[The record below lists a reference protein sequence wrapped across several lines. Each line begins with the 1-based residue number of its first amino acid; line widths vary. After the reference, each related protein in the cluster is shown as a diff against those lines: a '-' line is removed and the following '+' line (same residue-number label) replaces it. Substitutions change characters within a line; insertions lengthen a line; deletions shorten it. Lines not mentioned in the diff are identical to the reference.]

1 MSSNSFDSASLA
13 VAPSSKKNAWIQ
25 RGILVAVILVLVAVY
40 FLVPAV
46 REWVGSVFAMFAT
59 GDFSAASEFMAQYGP
74 AAAVVSFLLMVFQS
88 VIAPL
93 PAFLI
98 TIANANLFGW
108 WQGAMLSWA
117 SAMAGAALCFWIAR
131 VVGREAVEKLA
142 SKNGIR
148 QMEEF
153 FQRHGTQSVLIAR
166 LLPFVSFDWVS
177 YFAGLTSMRF
187 WSFFLATGLGQLPAT
202 IVYSYV
208 GGMLTGGAKLLM
220 TGLLILFALAI
231 LVVVIRQVYT
241 ETQRT
246 KDAAQAAASCEHAA
260 GLAAQAAAPA
270 EQATIAAAQVAS
282 AAEQATT
289 TAGQAVAPVEQAAG
303 SAAQAAA
310 PAEQATTAAAQ
321 VASAAEQAT
330 TTAAQAAASC
340 ERVAGSAAQAASA
353 AEQD

>member
-1 MSSNSFDSASLA
+1 MSSNSIDSASETA
-13 VAPSSKKNAWIQ
+13 AAPASKKSVWIQ
-25 RGILVAVILVLVAVY
+25 RGILVAAILVLVAVY
-40 FLVPAV
+40 FFVPAV
-46 REWVGSVFAMFAT
+46 HEWVGSVFAMFAT

-108 WQGAMLSWA
+108 WQGAILSWA
-117 SAMAGAALCFWIAR
+117 SAMVGAALCFWIAR

-142 SKNGIR
+142 GKNGIR

-187 WSFFLATGLGQLPAT
+187 WSFFLATGLGQLPVT

-231 LVVVIRQVYT
+231 LVAVVRQVYT
-241 ETQRT
+241 ETQT
-246 KDAAQAAASCEHAA
+246 KGD
-260 GLAAQAAAPA
+260 AQAAAPA
-270 EQATIAAAQVAS
+270 EQATAIAAQIAAP
-282 AAEQATT
+282 AEQADGSST
-289 TAGQAVAPVEQAAG
+289 QVAVPVEQATAA
-303 SAAQAAA
+303 SAQAAA
-310 PAEQATTAAAQ
+310 PAEQATATAAQ
-321 VASAAEQAT
+321 VAAPAEQAT
-330 TTAAQAAASC
+330 AAALAGQAAAP
-340 ERVAGSAAQAASA
+340 

>member
-1 MSSNSFDSASLA
+1 MSSNFIDSASETA
-13 VAPSSKKNAWIQ
+13 AASASKKGVWIQ
-25 RGILVAVILVLVAVY
+25 RGILVAAILVLVAVY

-46 REWVGSVFAMFAT
+46 HEWVGSVFAMFAT

-88 VIAPL
+88 VIASL

-108 WQGAMLSWA
+108 WQGAILSWA
-117 SAMAGAALCFWIAR
+117 SAMVGAALCFWIAR

-142 SKNGIR
+142 GKNGIR

-231 LVVVIRQVYT
+231 LVIVVRQVYT
-241 ETQRT
+241 ETQ
-246 KDAAQAAASCEHAA
+246 KK
-260 GLAAQAAAPA
+260 GAAQAAAPA
-270 EQATIAAAQVAS
+270 EQADGSAAQVA
-282 AAEQATT
+282 T
-289 TAGQAVAPVEQAAG
+289 PVEQATAAAQTAAPAEKATAQAAG
-303 SAAQAAA
+303 RATASAAQAVASAEQAATTAAQVAAPAAQAAASAAQATAAAAQTAA
-310 PAEQATTAAAQ
+310 PAEQATAPA
-321 VASAAEQAT
+321 
-330 TTAAQAAASC
+330 
-340 ERVAGSAAQAASA
+340 R
-353 AEQD
+353 QD

>member
-1 MSSNSFDSASLA
+1 MSSNSIDSASETA
-13 VAPSSKKNAWIQ
+13 AAPASKKSVWIQ
-25 RGILVAVILVLVAVY
+25 RGILVAAILALVAVY

-46 REWVGSVFAMFAT
+46 HEWVGSVFAMFAT
-59 GDFSAASEFMAQYGP
+59 GDFSAASDFMAQYGP

-108 WQGAMLSWA
+108 WQGAILSWT

-142 SKNGIR
+142 GKNGIR

-153 FQRHGTQSVLIAR
+153 FRRHGTQSVLIAR

-231 LVVVIRQVYT
+231 LVVVVRQVYT
-241 ETQRT
+241 ETQ
-246 KDAAQAAASCEHAA
+246 KKK
-260 GLAAQAAAPA
+260 GAAQAAAPA
-270 EQATIAAAQVAS
+270 EQAD
-282 AAEQATT
+282 
-289 TAGQAVAPVEQAAG
+289 G
-303 SAAQAAA
+303 SATQVAA
-310 PAEQATTAAAQ
+310 PAEQATATAAPVEQATAAATQ
-321 VASAAEQAT
+321 VATPVEQVTAVAPAGQAAAC
-330 TTAAQAAASC
+330 AAQATAPA
-340 ERVAGSAAQAASA
+340 R
-353 AEQD
+353 QD

>member
-1 MSSNSFDSASLA
+1 MSSNSIDSASETA
-13 VAPSSKKNAWIQ
+13 ASPASKKSVWIQ
-25 RGILVAVILVLVAVY
+25 RGILVAAILALVAVY

-46 REWVGSVFAMFAT
+46 HEWVGSVFAMFAT
-59 GDFSAASEFMAQYGP
+59 GDFSAASDFMAQYGP

-108 WQGAMLSWA
+108 WQGAILSWT

-142 SKNGIR
+142 GKNGIR

-231 LVVVIRQVYT
+231 LVVVVRQVYT
-241 ETQRT
+241 ETQ
-246 KDAAQAAASCEHAA
+246 KKKGAAQAAASAE
-260 GLAAQAAAPA
+260 QADGSATQVAAPA
-270 EQATIAAAQVAS
+270 EQAT
-282 AAEQATT
+282 AT
-289 TAGQAVAPVEQAAG
+289 AAPVEQATAAATQVATPVEQVTAVAPAG
-303 SAAQAAA
+303 QAAACAAQATA
-310 PAEQATTAAAQ
+310 PA
-321 VASAAEQAT
+321 
-330 TTAAQAAASC
+330 
-340 ERVAGSAAQAASA
+340 R
-353 AEQD
+353 QD

>member
-1 MSSNSFDSASLA
+1 MSSNSIDSAGET
-13 VAPSSKKNAWIQ
+13 VAASASKKSVWIQ
-25 RGILVAVILVLVAVY
+25 RGILVAAILVLVAVY

-46 REWVGSVFAMFAT
+46 HEWVGSVFAMFAT

-108 WQGAMLSWA
+108 WQGAILSWA
-117 SAMAGAALCFWIAR
+117 SAMVGAALCFWIAR

-142 SKNGIR
+142 GKNGIR

-231 LVVVIRQVYT
+231 LVVVVRQVYT
-241 ETQRT
+241 ETQ
-246 KDAAQAAASCEHAA
+246 KK
-260 GLAAQAAAPA
+260 GAAQAAAPA
-270 EQATIAAAQVAS
+270 EQADGSAAQVATPVEQATAAAAQV
-282 AAEQATT
+282 
-289 TAGQAVAPVEQAAG
+289 
-303 SAAQAAA
+303 AA
-310 PAEQATTAAAQ
+310 PAEQAATTAAQ
-321 VASAAEQAT
+321 VAAP
-330 TTAAQAAASC
+330 AAQAAA
-340 ERVAGSAAQAASA
+340 QAAGQA
-353 AEQD
+353 TAVTEQD

>member
-1 MSSNSFDSASLA
+1 MSSNSIDSASETA
-13 VAPSSKKNAWIQ
+13 AAPASKKSVWIQ
-25 RGILVAVILVLVAVY
+25 RGILVAAILALVAVY

-46 REWVGSVFAMFAT
+46 HEWVGSVFAMFAT
-59 GDFSAASEFMAQYGP
+59 GDFSAASDFMAQYGP

-108 WQGAMLSWA
+108 WQGAILSWT

-142 SKNGIR
+142 GKNGIR

-208 GGMLTGGAKLLM
+208 GGMLTCGAKLLM

-231 LVVVIRQVYT
+231 LVVVVRQVYT
-241 ETQRT
+241 ETQ
-246 KDAAQAAASCEHAA
+246 KKKGAAQAAASAE
-260 GLAAQAAAPA
+260 QADGSATQVAAPA
-270 EQATIAAAQVAS
+270 EQAT
-282 AAEQATT
+282 AT
-289 TAGQAVAPVEQAAG
+289 AAPVEQATAAATQVATPVEQVTAVAPAG
-303 SAAQAAA
+303 QAAASAAQATA
-310 PAEQATTAAAQ
+310 PA
-321 VASAAEQAT
+321 
-330 TTAAQAAASC
+330 
-340 ERVAGSAAQAASA
+340 R
-353 AEQD
+353 QD

>member
-1 MSSNSFDSASLA
+1 MAPDCPSNSISNTPASEPAATSHKGVWAQRAALVVVLA
-13 VAPSSKKNAWIQ
+13 ALA
-25 RGILVAVILVLVAVY
+25 AVY
-40 FLVPAV
+40 FLVPAAH
-46 REWVGSVFAMFAT
+46 EWVNSVFAMFAT
-59 GDFSAASEFMAQYGP
+59 GDFSAASDFMAQYGA

-108 WQGAMLSWA
+108 WQGAILSWA
-117 SAMAGAALCFWIAR
+117 SAMAGAAVCFWIAR
-131 VVGREAVEKLA
+131 VVGREAVERLA
-142 SKNGIR
+142 GKNGIR

-187 WSFFLATGLGQLPAT
+187 WSFFWATGLGQLPAT

-231 LVVVIRQVYT
+231 LVVVVRQVYT
-241 ETQRT
+241 EVQAK
-246 KDAAQAAASCEHAA
+246 KDAKAA
-260 GLAAQAAAPA
+260 GYADLSESADTPA
-270 EQATIAAAQVAS
+270 EQ
-282 AAEQATT
+282 
-289 TAGQAVAPVEQAAG
+289 G
-303 SAAQAAA
+303 
-310 PAEQATTAAAQ
+310 
-321 VASAAEQAT
+321 
-330 TTAAQAAASC
+330 
-340 ERVAGSAAQAASA
+340 
-353 AEQD
+353 

>member
-1 MSSNSFDSASLA
+1 MPSNPIDSANETA
-13 VAPSSKKNAWIQ
+13 AAPTPASNKNVWIQ
-25 RGILVAVILVLVAVY
+25 RGILVVAILVLVAVY
-40 FLVPAV
+40 FFVPAV
-46 REWVGSVFAMFAT
+46 HEWVGSVFAMFAT
-59 GDFSAASEFMAQYGP
+59 GDFSAASDFMAQYGP

-108 WQGAMLSWA
+108 WQGAILSWA

-142 SKNGIR
+142 GKNGIR

-187 WSFFLATGLGQLPAT
+187 WSFFWATGLGQLPAT

-208 GGMLTGGAKLLM
+208 GGMLTDGAKLLM

-241 ETQRT
+241 ETQKK
-246 KDAAQAAASCEHAA
+246 KD
-260 GLAAQAAAPA
+260 AAQAAAPA
-270 EQATIAAAQVAS
+270 EQA
-282 AAEQATT
+282 AT
-289 TAGQAVAPVEQAAG
+289 
-303 SAAQAAA
+303 
-310 PAEQATTAAAQ
+310 PAEQ
-321 VASAAEQAT
+321 
-330 TTAAQAAASC
+330 
-340 ERVAGSAAQAASA
+340 
-353 AEQD
+353 D

>member
-1 MSSNSFDSASLA
+1 MSSNSIDSASETA
-13 VAPSSKKNAWIQ
+13 AAPASKKSVWIQ
-25 RGILVAVILVLVAVY
+25 RGILVAAILALVAVY
-40 FLVPAV
+40 FHVPAV
-46 REWVGSVFAMFAT
+46 HEWVGSVFAMFAT
-59 GDFSAASEFMAQYGP
+59 GDFSAASDFMAQYGP

-108 WQGAMLSWA
+108 WQGAILSWT

-142 SKNGIR
+142 GKNGIR

-231 LVVVIRQVYT
+231 LVVVVRQVYT
-241 ETQRT
+241 ETQ
-246 KDAAQAAASCEHAA
+246 KKK
-260 GLAAQAAAPA
+260 GAAQAAAPA
-270 EQATIAAAQVAS
+270 EQAD
-282 AAEQATT
+282 
-289 TAGQAVAPVEQAAG
+289 G
-303 SAAQAAA
+303 SATQVAA
-310 PAEQATTAAAQ
+310 PAEQATATAAPVEQATAAATQ
-321 VASAAEQAT
+321 VATPVEQV
-330 TTAAQAAASC
+330 TAVAPAGQAAAS
-340 ERVAGSAAQAASA
+340 AAQATAPA
-353 AEQD
+353 RQD

>member
-1 MSSNSFDSASLA
+1 MSSNSIDSASETA
-13 VAPSSKKNAWIQ
+13 AAPASKKSVWIQ
-25 RGILVAVILVLVAVY
+25 RGILVAAILALVAVY

-46 REWVGSVFAMFAT
+46 HEWVGSVFAMFAT
-59 GDFSAASEFMAQYGP
+59 GDFSAASDFMAQYGP

-108 WQGAMLSWA
+108 WQGAILSWT

-142 SKNGIR
+142 GKNGIR

-231 LVVVIRQVYT
+231 LVVVVRQVYT
-241 ETQRT
+241 ETQ
-246 KDAAQAAASCEHAA
+246 KKK
-260 GLAAQAAAPA
+260 GAAQAAAPA
-270 EQATIAAAQVAS
+270 AQAD
-282 AAEQATT
+282 
-289 TAGQAVAPVEQAAG
+289 G
-303 SAAQAAA
+303 SATQVAA
-310 PAEQATTAAAQ
+310 PAEQATATAAPVEQATAAATQ
-321 VASAAEQAT
+321 VATPVEQV
-330 TTAAQAAASC
+330 TAVAPAGQAAAS
-340 ERVAGSAAQAASA
+340 AAQATAPA
-353 AEQD
+353 RQD

>member
-1 MSSNSFDSASLA
+1 MSSNPIDSANETAA
-13 VAPSSKKNAWIQ
+13 VPASNKNVWIQ
-25 RGILVAVILVLVAVY
+25 RGILVAAILVLVAVY
-40 FLVPAV
+40 FFVPAV
-46 REWVGSVFAMFAT
+46 HEWVGSVFAMFAT
-59 GDFSAASEFMAQYGP
+59 GDFSAAGDFIAQYGP

-108 WQGAMLSWA
+108 WQGAILSWA

-142 SKNGIR
+142 GKNGIR

-177 YFAGLTSMRF
+177 YFAGLTSIRF
-187 WSFFLATGLGQLPAT
+187 WSFLWATGLGQLPAT

-241 ETQRT
+241 ETQKK
-246 KDAAQAAASCEHAA
+246 KDAAQV
-260 GLAAQAAAPA
+260 AAPA
-270 EQATIAAAQVAS
+270 KQAT
-282 AAEQATT
+282 
-289 TAGQAVAPVEQAAG
+289 G

-310 PAEQATTAAAQ
+310 PAEQ
-321 VASAAEQAT
+321 
-330 TTAAQAAASC
+330 
-340 ERVAGSAAQAASA
+340 
-353 AEQD
+353 D

>member
-1 MSSNSFDSASLA
+1 MSSNSIDSASETA
-13 VAPSSKKNAWIQ
+13 ASPASKKSVWIQ
-25 RGILVAVILVLVAVY
+25 RGILVAAILALVAVY
-40 FLVPAV
+40 FFVPAV
-46 REWVGSVFAMFAT
+46 HEWVGSVFAMFAT
-59 GDFSAASEFMAQYGP
+59 GDFSAASDFMAQYGP

-108 WQGAMLSWA
+108 WQGAILSWT

-142 SKNGIR
+142 GKNGIR

-231 LVVVIRQVYT
+231 LVVVVRQVYT
-241 ETQRT
+241 ETQ
-246 KDAAQAAASCEHAA
+246 KKKK
-260 GLAAQAAAPA
+260 GAAQAAAPA
-270 EQATIAAAQVAS
+270 EQAD
-282 AAEQATT
+282 
-289 TAGQAVAPVEQAAG
+289 G
-303 SAAQAAA
+303 SATQVAA
-310 PAEQATTAAAQ
+310 PAEQATATAAPVEQATAAATQ
-321 VASAAEQAT
+321 VATPVEQV
-330 TTAAQAAASC
+330 TAVAPAGQAAAS
-340 ERVAGSAAQAASA
+340 AAQATAPA
-353 AEQD
+353 RQD

>member
-1 MSSNSFDSASLA
+1 MSSNSIDSTSETAA
-13 VAPSSKKNAWIQ
+13 APASKKSVWIQ
-25 RGILVAVILVLVAVY
+25 RGILVAAILVLVAVY

-46 REWVGSVFAMFAT
+46 HEWVGSVFAMFAT

-108 WQGAMLSWA
+108 WQGAILSWA
-117 SAMAGAALCFWIAR
+117 SAMVGAALCFWIAR
-131 VVGREAVEKLA
+131 VVGREAVERLA
-142 SKNGIR
+142 GKNGIR

-187 WSFFLATGLGQLPAT
+187 WSFFWATGLGQLPAT

-231 LVVVIRQVYT
+231 LVAVVRQVYT
-241 ETQRT
+241 ETQ
-246 KDAAQAAASCEHAA
+246 KKKGAAQAAAPAERATAA
-260 GLAAQAAAPA
+260 AAQAAAPA
-270 EQATIAAAQVAS
+270 EQ
-282 AAEQATT
+282 
-289 TAGQAVAPVEQAAG
+289 
-303 SAAQAAA
+303 
-310 PAEQATTAAAQ
+310 
-321 VASAAEQAT
+321 
-330 TTAAQAAASC
+330 
-340 ERVAGSAAQAASA
+340 
-353 AEQD
+353 D

>member
-1 MSSNSFDSASLA
+1 MSSNSIDSASETA
-13 VAPSSKKNAWIQ
+13 AAPASKKSVWIQ
-25 RGILVAVILVLVAVY
+25 RGILVAAILALVAVY

-46 REWVGSVFAMFAT
+46 HEWVGSVFAMFAT
-59 GDFSAASEFMAQYGP
+59 GDFSAASDFMAQYGP

-108 WQGAMLSWA
+108 WQGAILSWT

-142 SKNGIR
+142 GNNGIR

-177 YFAGLTSMRF
+177 YFAGLNSMRF

-231 LVVVIRQVYT
+231 LVVVVRQVYT
-241 ETQRT
+241 ETQ
-246 KDAAQAAASCEHAA
+246 KKKGAAQAAASAE
-260 GLAAQAAAPA
+260 QADGSATQVAAPA
-270 EQATIAAAQVAS
+270 EQAT
-282 AAEQATT
+282 AT
-289 TAGQAVAPVEQAAG
+289 AAPVEQATAAATQVATPVEQVTAVAPAG
-303 SAAQAAA
+303 QAAACAAQATA
-310 PAEQATTAAAQ
+310 PA
-321 VASAAEQAT
+321 
-330 TTAAQAAASC
+330 
-340 ERVAGSAAQAASA
+340 R
-353 AEQD
+353 QD

>member
-1 MSSNSFDSASLA
+1 MSSNSIDSASETA
-13 VAPSSKKNAWIQ
+13 AAPASKKSVWIQ
-25 RGILVAVILVLVAVY
+25 RGILVAAILALVAVY

-46 REWVGSVFAMFAT
+46 HEWVGSVFAMFAT
-59 GDFSAASEFMAQYGP
+59 GDFSAASDFMAQYGP

-108 WQGAMLSWA
+108 WQGAILSWT

-142 SKNGIR
+142 GKNGIR

-231 LVVVIRQVYT
+231 LVVVVRQVYT
-241 ETQRT
+241 ETQ
-246 KDAAQAAASCEHAA
+246 KKK
-260 GLAAQAAAPA
+260 GAAQAAAPA
-270 EQATIAAAQVAS
+270 EQAD
-282 AAEQATT
+282 
-289 TAGQAVAPVEQAAG
+289 G
-303 SAAQAAA
+303 SATQVAA
-310 PAEQATTAAAQ
+310 PAEQATAAAAPVEQATAAATQ
-321 VASAAEQAT
+321 VATPVEQVTAVAPAGQAT
-330 TTAAQAAASC
+330 A
-340 ERVAGSAAQAASA
+340 SAAQATAPA
-353 AEQD
+353 RQD

>member
-1 MSSNSFDSASLA
+1 MSSNSIDSASETA
-13 VAPSSKKNAWIQ
+13 AAPASKKSVWIQ
-25 RGILVAVILVLVAVY
+25 RGILVAAILALVAVY

-46 REWVGSVFAMFAT
+46 HEWVGSVFAMFAT
-59 GDFSAASEFMAQYGP
+59 GDFSAASDFMAQYGP

-108 WQGAMLSWA
+108 WQGAILSWT

-142 SKNGIR
+142 GKNGIR

-231 LVVVIRQVYT
+231 LVVVVRQVYT
-241 ETQRT
+241 ETQ
-246 KDAAQAAASCEHAA
+246 KKK
-260 GLAAQAAAPA
+260 GAAQAAAPA
-270 EQATIAAAQVAS
+270 EQAD
-282 AAEQATT
+282 
-289 TAGQAVAPVEQAAG
+289 G
-303 SAAQAAA
+303 SATQVAA
-310 PAEQATTAAAQ
+310 PAEQATATAAPVEQATAAATQ
-321 VASAAEQAT
+321 VATPVEQV
-330 TTAAQAAASC
+330 TAVAPAGQAAAS
-340 ERVAGSAAQAASA
+340 AAQATAPA
-353 AEQD
+353 RQD

>member
-1 MSSNSFDSASLA
+1 MSSNPIDSANETA
-13 VAPSSKKNAWIQ
+13 AAPASNKNVWIQ
-25 RGILVAVILVLVAVY
+25 RGILVAAILVLVAVY
-40 FLVPAV
+40 FFVPAV
-46 REWVGSVFAMFAT
+46 HEWVGSVFAMFAT
-59 GDFSAASEFMAQYGP
+59 GDFSAASDFMAQYGP

-108 WQGAMLSWA
+108 WQGAILSWA

-142 SKNGIR
+142 GKNGIR

-187 WSFFLATGLGQLPAT
+187 WSFFWATGLGQLPAT

-241 ETQRT
+241 ETQ
-246 KDAAQAAASCEHAA
+246 KKGAAQV
-260 GLAAQAAAPA
+260 AAPA
-270 EQATIAAAQVAS
+270 EQAAGSATQVA
-282 AAEQATT
+282 AP
-289 TAGQAVAPVEQAAG
+289 AGQATAPAAQAVG
-303 SAAQAAA
+303 SATQATAPAAQAAT
-310 PAEQATTAAAQ
+310 PAEQ
-321 VASAAEQAT
+321 
-330 TTAAQAAASC
+330 
-340 ERVAGSAAQAASA
+340 
-353 AEQD
+353 D

>member
-1 MSSNSFDSASLA
+1 MSSNSIDSASETA
-13 VAPSSKKNAWIQ
+13 AAPASKKSVWIQ
-25 RGILVAVILVLVAVY
+25 RGILVAAILALVAVY

-46 REWVGSVFAMFAT
+46 HEWVGSVFAMFAT
-59 GDFSAASEFMAQYGP
+59 GDFSAASDFMAQYGP

-88 VIAPL
+88 FIAPL

-108 WQGAMLSWA
+108 WQGAILSWT

-142 SKNGIR
+142 GKNGIR

-231 LVVVIRQVYT
+231 LVVVVRQVYT
-241 ETQRT
+241 ETQ
-246 KDAAQAAASCEHAA
+246 KKKGAAQAAASAE
-260 GLAAQAAAPA
+260 QADGSATQVAAPA
-270 EQATIAAAQVAS
+270 EQAT
-282 AAEQATT
+282 AT
-289 TAGQAVAPVEQAAG
+289 AAPVEQATAAATQVATPVEQVTAVAPAG
-303 SAAQAAA
+303 QAAACAAQATA
-310 PAEQATTAAAQ
+310 PA
-321 VASAAEQAT
+321 
-330 TTAAQAAASC
+330 
-340 ERVAGSAAQAASA
+340 R
-353 AEQD
+353 QD

>member
-1 MSSNSFDSASLA
+1 MSSNPIDSANETA
-13 VAPSSKKNAWIQ
+13 AAPTPVSNKNVWIQ
-25 RGILVAVILVLVAVY
+25 RGILVAAILVLVAVY
-40 FLVPAV
+40 FFVPAV
-46 REWVGSVFAMFAT
+46 PEWVGSVFAMFAT

-108 WQGAMLSWA
+108 WQGAILSWA

-142 SKNGIR
+142 GKNGIR

-187 WSFFLATGLGQLPAT
+187 WSFSLATGLGQLPAT

-231 LVVVIRQVYT
+231 LVIVIRQVYT
-241 ETQRT
+241 ETQ
-246 KDAAQAAASCEHAA
+246 KKKEDQVAVPAGQATGS
-260 GLAAQAAAPA
+260 AAPA
-270 EQATIAAAQVAS
+270 TAP

-289 TAGQAVAPVEQAAG
+289 SAVQAAASAEQTVGPAAQVAAPAARVANPVEQATIPATQVATPAKQATAPAAQAVAP
-303 SAAQAAA
+303 
-310 PAEQATTAAAQ
+310 
-321 VASAAEQAT
+321 
-330 TTAAQAAASC
+330 
-340 ERVAGSAAQAASA
+340 

>member
-1 MSSNSFDSASLA
+1 MSSNPIDSANET
-13 VAPSSKKNAWIQ
+13 VADPAPASNKNVWIQ
-25 RGILVAVILVLVAVY
+25 RGILVAAILVLVAVY
-40 FLVPAV
+40 FFVPAV
-46 REWVGSVFAMFAT
+46 HEWMGSVFAMFAT
-59 GDFSAASEFMAQYGP
+59 GDFSAASDFMAQYGP

-108 WQGAMLSWA
+108 WQGAILSWA

-142 SKNGIR
+142 GKNGIR

-187 WSFFLATGLGQLPAT
+187 WSFFWATGLGQLPAT

-220 TGLLILFALAI
+220 MGLLILFALAI

-241 ETQRT
+241 ETQKK
-246 KDAAQAAASCEHAA
+246 KDAQADAPANQATDSTAPAAEQVTTSAVQAAASAEQTVGPAA
-260 GLAAQAAAPA
+260 RVATSAEQVTAPATPAATPAKQATAPAAQAVAPA
-270 EQATIAAAQVAS
+270 EQ
-282 AAEQATT
+282 
-289 TAGQAVAPVEQAAG
+289 
-303 SAAQAAA
+303 
-310 PAEQATTAAAQ
+310 
-321 VASAAEQAT
+321 
-330 TTAAQAAASC
+330 
-340 ERVAGSAAQAASA
+340 
-353 AEQD
+353 D

>member
-1 MSSNSFDSASLA
+1 MSSNSIDSTSETAAAPASTKS
-13 VAPSSKKNAWIQ
+13 VWIQ
-25 RGILVAVILVLVAVY
+25 RGILVAAILVLVAVY

-46 REWVGSVFAMFAT
+46 HEWVGSVFAMFAT

-108 WQGAMLSWA
+108 WQGAILSWA
-117 SAMAGAALCFWIAR
+117 SAMVGAALCFWIAH

-142 SKNGIR
+142 GKNGIR

-187 WSFFLATGLGQLPAT
+187 WSFFSATGLGQLPAT

-231 LVVVIRQVYT
+231 LVVVVRQVYT
-241 ETQRT
+241 ETQRK
-246 KDAAQAAASCEHAA
+246 KDAAQAVV
-260 GLAAQAAAPA
+260 PA
-270 EQATIAAAQVAS
+270 V
-282 AAEQATT
+282 QATT
-289 TAGQAVAPVEQAAG
+289 TAV
-303 SAAQAAA
+303 
-310 PAEQATTAAAQ
+310 
-321 VASAAEQAT
+321 
-330 TTAAQAAASC
+330 QAAASC
-340 ERVAGSAAQAASA
+340 ERVAGSAAQVAAPAEQTTATAVQAVAPVEQATATAVQAVAPVEQLVGSAAQAASA

>member
-1 MSSNSFDSASLA
+1 MPSNPIDSANET
-13 VAPSSKKNAWIQ
+13 VAAPASNKNVWIQ
-25 RGILVAVILVLVAVY
+25 RGILVAAILVLVAVY
-40 FLVPAV
+40 FFVPAV
-46 REWVGSVFAMFAT
+46 HEWVGSVFAMFAT
-59 GDFSAASEFMAQYGP
+59 GDFSVASDFMAQYGP

-108 WQGAMLSWA
+108 WQGAILSWA

-142 SKNGIR
+142 GKNGIR

-187 WSFFLATGLGQLPAT
+187 WSFFWATGLGQLPAT

-241 ETQRT
+241 ETQKKKEDQVAVPAGQAT
-246 KDAAQAAASCEHAA
+246 APAAPATAPTAEQATTSAVQAAASAEQTV
-260 GLAAQAAAPA
+260 GPAAQATAPAARVATSAEQATAPAAQVATPA
-270 EQATIAAAQVAS
+270 EQATAPAA
-282 AAEQATT
+282 
-289 TAGQAVAPVEQAAG
+289 QAVAP
-303 SAAQAAA
+303 
-310 PAEQATTAAAQ
+310 
-321 VASAAEQAT
+321 
-330 TTAAQAAASC
+330 
-340 ERVAGSAAQAASA
+340 

>member
-1 MSSNSFDSASLA
+1 MSSNSIDSTSETAT
-13 VAPSSKKNAWIQ
+13 APVSNKNVWIQ
-25 RGILVAVILVLVAVY
+25 RGILVAAILVLVAVY

-46 REWVGSVFAMFAT
+46 HEWVGSVFAMFAT

-108 WQGAMLSWA
+108 WQGAILSWA
-117 SAMAGAALCFWIAR
+117 SAMVGAALCFWIAR

-142 SKNGIR
+142 GKNGIR

-177 YFAGLTSMRF
+177 YFAGLTGMRF

-231 LVVVIRQVYT
+231 LVVVVRQVYT
-241 ETQRT
+241 ETQ
-246 KDAAQAAASCEHAA
+246 KKKGVAQADGSVT
-260 GLAAQAAAPA
+260 QVAAPA
-270 EQATIAAAQVAS
+270 EQATAAAAQTVASAEQATAQAAGRATASAAQAVASAEQAAITAAQVAAP
-282 AAEQATT
+282 AA
-289 TAGQAVAPVEQAAG
+289 QAAA
-303 SAAQAAA
+303 SAAQATAAAAQTAA
-310 PAEQATTAAAQ
+310 PAEQATAPA
-321 VASAAEQAT
+321 
-330 TTAAQAAASC
+330 
-340 ERVAGSAAQAASA
+340 R
-353 AEQD
+353 QD

>member
-1 MSSNSFDSASLA
+1 MSSNPIDSANETA
-13 VAPSSKKNAWIQ
+13 AAPTPVSNKNVWIQ
-25 RGILVAVILVLVAVY
+25 RGILVAAILVLVAVY
-40 FLVPAV
+40 FFVPAV
-46 REWVGSVFAMFAT
+46 HEWVGSVFAMFAT
-59 GDFSAASEFMAQYGP
+59 GDFSAASDFMAQYGP

-108 WQGAMLSWA
+108 WQGAILSWA

-142 SKNGIR
+142 GKNGIR

-241 ETQRT
+241 ETQK
-246 KDAAQAAASCEHAA
+246 KDA
-260 GLAAQAAAPA
+260 
-270 EQATIAAAQVAS
+270 QV
-282 AAEQATT
+282 
-289 TAGQAVAPVEQAAG
+289 
-303 SAAQAAA
+303 AA
-310 PAEQATTAAAQ
+310 PAEQATTSAVQ
-321 VASAAEQAT
+321 VAALAARVAAPVEQAT
-330 TTAAQAAASC
+330 IPATQAAAPA
-340 ERVAGSAAQAASA
+340 RQATAPATQAATP
-353 AEQD
+353 AERD

>member
-1 MSSNSFDSASLA
+1 MPSESSQPVSPASMPGGAPASSPAASHKGVWAQRAALVVVLA
-13 VAPSSKKNAWIQ
+13 A
-25 RGILVAVILVLVAVY
+25 LVAVY
-40 FLVPAV
+40 FLVPAAH
-46 REWVGSVFAMFAT
+46 EWVNSVFAMFAT
-59 GDFSAASEFMAQYGP
+59 GDFSAASDFMAQYGA

-108 WQGAMLSWA
+108 WQGAILSWA
-117 SAMAGAALCFWIAR
+117 SAMAGAAVCFWIAR
-131 VVGREAVEKLA
+131 VVGREAVERLA
-142 SKNGIR
+142 GKNGIR

-187 WSFFLATGLGQLPAT
+187 WSFFWATGLGQLPAT

-231 LVVVIRQVYT
+231 LVVVVRQVYT
-241 ETQRT
+241 EVQAK
-246 KDAAQAAASCEHAA
+246 KDAKAA
-260 GLAAQAAAPA
+260 GHADLSEPADTPA
-270 EQATIAAAQVAS
+270 EQ
-282 AAEQATT
+282 
-289 TAGQAVAPVEQAAG
+289 G
-303 SAAQAAA
+303 
-310 PAEQATTAAAQ
+310 
-321 VASAAEQAT
+321 
-330 TTAAQAAASC
+330 
-340 ERVAGSAAQAASA
+340 
-353 AEQD
+353 

>member
-1 MSSNSFDSASLA
+1 MSSNPIDSANETAA
-13 VAPSSKKNAWIQ
+13 VPASNKNVWIQ
-25 RGILVAVILVLVAVY
+25 RGILVAAILVLVAVY
-40 FLVPAV
+40 FFVPAV
-46 REWVGSVFAMFAT
+46 HEWVGSVFAMFAT
-59 GDFSAASEFMAQYGP
+59 GDFSAASDFMAQYGP

-108 WQGAMLSWA
+108 WQGAILSWA

-142 SKNGIR
+142 GKNGIR

-231 LVVVIRQVYT
+231 LVIVIRQVYT
-241 ETQRT
+241 ETQ
-246 KDAAQAAASCEHAA
+246 KKKEDQVAVPAGQATGS
-260 GLAAQAAAPA
+260 AAPA
-270 EQATIAAAQVAS
+270 TAP

-289 TAGQAVAPVEQAAG
+289 SAVQAAASAEQTVGPAAQVAAPAARVANPVEQATIPATQVAIPAKQATAPAAQAVAP
-303 SAAQAAA
+303 
-310 PAEQATTAAAQ
+310 
-321 VASAAEQAT
+321 
-330 TTAAQAAASC
+330 
-340 ERVAGSAAQAASA
+340 

>member
-1 MSSNSFDSASLA
+1 MSSNSIDSTSEAA
-13 VAPSSKKNAWIQ
+13 AAPASKKSVWIQ
-25 RGILVAVILVLVAVY
+25 RGILVAAILVLVAVY
-40 FLVPAV
+40 FFVPAV
-46 REWVGSVFAMFAT
+46 YEWVGSVFAMFAT

-108 WQGAMLSWA
+108 WQGAILSWA
-117 SAMAGAALCFWIAR
+117 SAMVGAALCFWIAR

-142 SKNGIR
+142 GKNGIR

-231 LVVVIRQVYT
+231 LVAVVRQVYT
-241 ETQRT
+241 ETQ
-246 KDAAQAAASCEHAA
+246 KKGD
-260 GLAAQAAAPA
+260 AQAAAPA
-270 EQATIAAAQVAS
+270 EQAT
-282 AAEQATT
+282 ATT
-289 TAGQAVAPVEQAAG
+289 
-303 SAAQAAA
+303 AQAAA
-310 PAEQATTAAAQ
+310 PAGQATAASAQVVAPAEQAATTAAQ
-321 VASAAEQAT
+321 VAAP
-330 TTAAQAAASC
+330 AAQAAA
-340 ERVAGSAAQAASA
+340 QAAGQATA
-353 AEQD
+353 ATRQD

>member
-1 MSSNSFDSASLA
+1 MPSNPIDSANETAAIPASN
-13 VAPSSKKNAWIQ
+13 KNAWIQ
-25 RGILVAVILVLVAVY
+25 RGILVAAILVLVVVY
-40 FLVPAV
+40 FFVPAV
-46 REWVGSVFAMFAT
+46 HEWVGSVFAMFAT
-59 GDFSAASEFMAQYGP
+59 GDFSAASDFMAQYGP

-108 WQGAMLSWA
+108 WQGAILSWA

-142 SKNGIR
+142 GKNGIR

-187 WSFFLATGLGQLPAT
+187 WSFFWATGLGQLPAT

-231 LVVVIRQVYT
+231 LVVVIRQVYA
-241 ETQRT
+241 ETQKK
-246 KDAAQAAASCEHAA
+246 KDAAQVDVPADQATDSTAPVAAPAAEQATAPAAQAAASAEQAVGPATQTATPA
-260 GLAAQAAAPA
+260 GQAAAPTERVA
-270 EQATIAAAQVAS
+270 GSTALVATPA
-282 AAEQATT
+282 
-289 TAGQAVAPVEQAAG
+289 EQAAG
-303 SAAQAAA
+303 SATQVAAPVEQVAA
-310 PAEQATTAAAQ
+310 PAEQ
-321 VASAAEQAT
+321 
-330 TTAAQAAASC
+330 
-340 ERVAGSAAQAASA
+340 
-353 AEQD
+353 D

>member
-1 MSSNSFDSASLA
+1 MSSNSIDSASETA
-13 VAPSSKKNAWIQ
+13 AAPASKKSVWIQ
-25 RGILVAVILVLVAVY
+25 RGILVAAILALVAVY

-46 REWVGSVFAMFAT
+46 HEWVGSVFAMFAT
-59 GDFSAASEFMAQYGP
+59 GDFSAASDFMAQYGP

-108 WQGAMLSWA
+108 WQGAILSWT

-142 SKNGIR
+142 GKNGIR

-231 LVVVIRQVYT
+231 LVVVVRQVYT
-241 ETQRT
+241 ETQ
-246 KDAAQAAASCEHAA
+246 KKK
-260 GLAAQAAAPA
+260 GAAQAAAPA
-270 EQATIAAAQVAS
+270 EQAD
-282 AAEQATT
+282 
-289 TAGQAVAPVEQAAG
+289 G
-303 SAAQAAA
+303 SATQVAA
-310 PAEQATTAAAQ
+310 PAEQATATAAPVEQATAAATQ
-321 VASAAEQAT
+321 VATPVEQV
-330 TTAAQAAASC
+330 TAAAPAGQAAAS
-340 ERVAGSAAQAASA
+340 AAQATAPA
-353 AEQD
+353 RQD

>member
-1 MSSNSFDSASLA
+1 MSSNPIDSANET
-13 VAPSSKKNAWIQ
+13 VAGPASNKNVWIQ
-25 RGILVAVILVLVAVY
+25 RGILVAAILVLVAVY
-40 FLVPAV
+40 FFVPAV
-46 REWVGSVFAMFAT
+46 HEWVGSVFAMFAT
-59 GDFSAASEFMAQYGP
+59 GDFSAASDFMAQYGP

-108 WQGAMLSWA
+108 WQGAILSWA

-142 SKNGIR
+142 GKNGIR

-187 WSFFLATGLGQLPAT
+187 WSFFWATGLGQLPAT

-231 LVVVIRQVYT
+231 LVVVTRQVYT
-241 ETQRT
+241 ETQ
-246 KDAAQAAASCEHAA
+246 KKKGAAQV
-260 GLAAQAAAPA
+260 AAPA
-270 EQATIAAAQVAS
+270 EQA
-282 AAEQATT
+282 
-289 TAGQAVAPVEQAAG
+289 AG
-303 SAAQAAA
+303 SATQVAA
-310 PAEQATTAAAQ
+310 PAEQA
-321 VASAAEQAT
+321 AT
-330 TTAAQAAASC
+330 P
-340 ERVAGSAAQAASA
+340 

>member
-1 MSSNSFDSASLA
+1 MSSNSIDSASETA
-13 VAPSSKKNAWIQ
+13 ADPVSKKSVWIQ
-25 RGILVAVILVLVAVY
+25 RGILVAAILALVAVY

-46 REWVGSVFAMFAT
+46 HEWVNSVFAMFAT

-108 WQGAMLSWA
+108 WQGAILSWT

-142 SKNGIR
+142 GKNGVR

-270 EQATIAAAQVAS
+270 EQATIAAAKVA
-282 AAEQATT
+282 APAEQT
-289 TAGQAVAPVEQAAG
+289 TAIAVQAVAPVEQL
-303 SAAQAAA
+303 
-310 PAEQATTAAAQ
+310 
-321 VASAAEQAT
+321 
-330 TTAAQAAASC
+330 
-340 ERVAGSAAQAASA
+340 AGSAAQAASA
-353 AEQD
+353 SEQD

>member
-1 MSSNSFDSASLA
+1 MSSNSIDSTSETAA
-13 VAPSSKKNAWIQ
+13 APASKKSVWIQ
-25 RGILVAVILVLVAVY
+25 RGILVAAILVLVAVY

-46 REWVGSVFAMFAT
+46 HEWVGSVFAMFAT

-108 WQGAMLSWA
+108 WQGAILSWA
-117 SAMAGAALCFWIAR
+117 SAMVGAALCFWIAR
-131 VVGREAVEKLA
+131 VVGREAVERLA
-142 SKNGIR
+142 GKNGIR

-187 WSFFLATGLGQLPAT
+187 WSFFWATGLGQLPAT

-231 LVVVIRQVYT
+231 LVVVVRQVYT
-241 ETQRT
+241 ETQ
-246 KDAAQAAASCEHAA
+246 KKKGAA
-260 GLAAQAAAPA
+260 
-270 EQATIAAAQVAS
+270 
-282 AAEQATT
+282 
-289 TAGQAVAPVEQAAG
+289 QAVAPVEQADGSATQVAAPVEQVTAAAQTAAPAEQATALAAG
-303 SAAQAAA
+303 RATASAAQAAA
-310 PAEQATTAAAQ
+310 PAEQAATTAAQ
-321 VASAAEQAT
+321 VAAP
-330 TTAAQAAASC
+330 
-340 ERVAGSAAQAASA
+340 

>member
-1 MSSNSFDSASLA
+1 MSSNSIDSASETA
-13 VAPSSKKNAWIQ
+13 AAPASKKSVWIQ
-25 RGILVAVILVLVAVY
+25 RGILVAAILALVAVY

-46 REWVGSVFAMFAT
+46 HEWVGSVFAMFAT
-59 GDFSAASEFMAQYGP
+59 GDFSAASDFMAQYGP

-108 WQGAMLSWA
+108 WQGAILSWT

-142 SKNGIR
+142 GKNGIR

-231 LVVVIRQVYT
+231 LVVVVRQVYT
-241 ETQRT
+241 ETQ
-246 KDAAQAAASCEHAA
+246 KKKK
-260 GLAAQAAAPA
+260 GAAQAAAPA
-270 EQATIAAAQVAS
+270 EQAD
-282 AAEQATT
+282 
-289 TAGQAVAPVEQAAG
+289 G
-303 SAAQAAA
+303 SATQVAA
-310 PAEQATTAAAQ
+310 PAEQATAAAAPVEQATAAATQ
-321 VASAAEQAT
+321 VATPVERV
-330 TTAAQAAASC
+330 TAVAPADQAAAS
-340 ERVAGSAAQAASA
+340 AAQATAPA
-353 AEQD
+353 RQD

>member
-1 MSSNSFDSASLA
+1 MSSNSIDSTSETAA
-13 VAPSSKKNAWIQ
+13 APASKKSVWIQ
-25 RGILVAVILVLVAVY
+25 RGILVAAILVLVAVY

-108 WQGAMLSWA
+108 WQGAILSWA

-142 SKNGIR
+142 GKNGIR

-187 WSFFLATGLGQLPAT
+187 WSFFWATGLGQLPAT

-241 ETQRT
+241 ETQRK
-246 KDAAQAAASCEHAA
+246 KDAAQAAASCER
-260 GLAAQAAAPA
+260 
-270 EQATIAAAQVAS
+270 
-282 AAEQATT
+282 ATT
-289 TAGQAVAPVEQAAG
+289 TAAQAVAPVEQAAG

-310 PAEQATTAAAQ
+310 PAEQATTAAAPAVAHVEQ
-321 VASAAEQAT
+321 VAAP
-330 TTAAQAAASC
+330 AAQAAA
-340 ERVAGSAAQAASA
+340 QAAGQA
-353 AEQD
+353 TATAEQD

>member
-1 MSSNSFDSASLA
+1 MSSNSIDSASETA
-13 VAPSSKKNAWIQ
+13 AAPASKKSVWIQ
-25 RGILVAVILVLVAVY
+25 RGILVAAILALVAVY

-46 REWVGSVFAMFAT
+46 HEWVGSVFAMFAT
-59 GDFSAASEFMAQYGP
+59 GDFSAASDFMAQYGP

-108 WQGAMLSWA
+108 WQGAILSWT

-142 SKNGIR
+142 GKNGIR

-231 LVVVIRQVYT
+231 LVVVVRQVYT
-241 ETQRT
+241 ETQ
-246 KDAAQAAASCEHAA
+246 KKK
-260 GLAAQAAAPA
+260 GAAQAAAPA
-270 EQATIAAAQVAS
+270 EQAD
-282 AAEQATT
+282 
-289 TAGQAVAPVEQAAG
+289 G
-303 SAAQAAA
+303 SATQVAA
-310 PAEQATTAAAQ
+310 PAEQATATAAPVEQATAAATQ
-321 VASAAEQAT
+321 VATPVEQVTAVAPAGQAT
-330 TTAAQAAASC
+330 A
-340 ERVAGSAAQAASA
+340 SAAQATAPA
-353 AEQD
+353 RQD